1 MQRVWQEMRAGWREA
16 RWSTHFSLTA
26 FPGTL
31 VVLMAAALIQGRV
44 VDPPS
49 PGTWVAEAVLLLGS
63 LGWAGLRD
71 GPEGFLGHAV
81 WRLTVLLFLLP
92 YAIWRLKRSRTRF
105 LEFSLSLPGYQVT
118 VKIGTSEAP
127 GDANRDLL
135 NLQHLQVNYE
145 RLVNA

>member
-1 MQRVWQEMRAGWREA
+1 MRRGWREA

-31 VVLMAAALIQGRV
+31 LVIMAAALIQGRV

-49 PGTWVAEAVLLLGS
+49 PGTWVAEAVILFGS
-63 LGWAGLRD
+63 LGWAGLLD
-71 GPEGFLGHAV
+71 GPEGFVGRTV
-81 WRLTVLLFLLP
+81 WRLTVLLVLLP

-105 LEFSLSLPGYQVT
+105 LEFSLPLPGCQVT
-118 VKIGTSEAP
+118 VKIGAP
-127 GDANRDLL
+127 DTPQDADHDLL
-135 NLQHLQVNYE
+135 TLQNLRVNYK

>member
-1 MQRVWQEMRAGWREA
+1 
-16 RWSTHFSLTA
+16 
-26 FPGTL
+26 
-31 VVLMAAALIQGRV
+31 
-44 VDPPS
+44 
-49 PGTWVAEAVLLLGS
+49 VAEAVLLLGS

-135 NLQHLQVNYE
+135 NLQHLQVNCE